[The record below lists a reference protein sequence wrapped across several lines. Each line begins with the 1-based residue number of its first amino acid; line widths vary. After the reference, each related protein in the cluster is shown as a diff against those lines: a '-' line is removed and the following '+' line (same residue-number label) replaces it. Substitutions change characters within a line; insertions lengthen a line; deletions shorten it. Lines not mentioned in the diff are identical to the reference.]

1 MQKTTKNTVK
11 LPMHNHPPSLPPGAK
26 MFKTI
31 AASKMIKHT
40 PMGTVIHKISC
51 LRPSLLLSKAP
62 VKLET
67 AMTMLRKR
75 VLSNKS
81 L

>member
-1 MQKTTKNTVK
+1 
-11 LPMHNHPPSLPPGAK
+11 

-31 AASKMIKHT
+31 ATSKMIKQT
-40 PMGTVIHKISC
+40 PIGTVIYKISC

-81 L
+81 LWLSPPKPASFIMDGP